1 MMAVTNQFRIGVGQ
15 LIHGTN
21 HAQLPVG
28 QAPHTVIGVNPD
40 TGTCFDRSFGF
51 IIGCVRMPQS
61 NGHTFISQRADK
73 LIHAITLWRES
84 NLIEQAICS
93 LLPSTKLIHVRIFHI
108 GRILSTFILLGEV
121 RPFKIET
128 ANLGPAGFLI
138 ASTDIFSNRQK
149 PLIGRCQGCW

>member
-1 MMAVTNQFRIGVGQ
+1 MVAVTNQFRIGVRQ

-28 QAPHTVIGVNPD
+28 QAPHTIVCMHPD

-61 NGHTFISQRADK
+61 NGHTFISQRTDK
-73 LIHAITLWRES
+73 FLYAFTLWCES
-84 NLIEQAICS
+84 NLIEQAICG
-93 LLPSTKLIHVRIFHI
+93 LLPSTKLIHARIFHI
-108 GRILSTFILLGEV
+108 GRILSAFILLGEV

-128 ANLGPAGFLI
+128 ANLCPTGFLI
-138 ASTDIFSNRQK
+138 ASTDIFSY
-149 PLIGRCQGCW
+149 C